1 MRIRSGLVSAAL
13 IGLTAVTAAG
23 GRASPPPGTSTGIAA
38 TDPSGCVVG
47 ATLGA
52 TLLFPYFEVDIADIG
67 GVTTLIS
74 VNNGLDSPGLARLV
88 LWTDWGVPTLAFDIY
103 LGPLDIQTINLR
115 SVFNGVVPSTGQP
128 AAVSEFPFCVVL
140 PPFHENPALTD
151 ERTLHLR
158 SAHTGAPGPMDGLCY
173 GADHGDSIARGYI
186 TVDSVNMCGGLE
198 SFDPANTPANT
209 AINYFDNDRL
219 GAIAND
225 RNLLWGDV
233 IFIDDRN
240 NAAQGT
246 EAVSLW
252 ADPIEFS
259 GSGIYTFY
267 GRFKG
272 WVAHDDRVPLPS
284 AWVQRFLNGGPFEG
298 GADLIVFRQPNHAD
312 AAPVTCDGPPSWFPL
327 QATITTRDENGTQ
340 LVEHDTSLLG
350 LATQRVSID
359 GLEPA
364 VAATFGLVTISGDTD
379 QLWVQPVL
387 TGLGRFGVGLN
398 GGAVRTLCGEIPPTS
413 VRSSDGGDQDGQRGS
428 RPPSR
433 TGANGMD
440 R

>member
-1 MRIRSGLVSAAL
+1 MLIRTKLVSAAL
-13 IGLTAVTAAG
+13 IGLTAAAAAA
-23 GRASPPPGTSTGIAA
+23 GRASQASSTMTGVAA
-38 TDPSGCVVG
+38 PDPSGCVVG

-52 TLLFPYFEVDIADIG
+52 TLLFPYFEVDIADPG

-74 VNNGLDSPGLARLV
+74 VNNGLESPGLARAV

-103 LGPLDIQTINLR
+103 LEPLDIQTINLR
-115 SVFNGVVPSTGQP
+115 SIFNGVIPSTGEP
-128 AAVSEFPFCVVL
+128 AALSSFPFCVVL
-140 PPFHENPALTD
+140 PPFHDNPALAA
-151 ERTLHLR
+151 ERILHLR
-158 SAHTGAPGPMDGLCY
+158 SAHTGAHGPIDGLCY

-186 TVDSVNMCGGLE
+186 TVDSVNICSGLE
-198 SFDPANTPANT
+198 SYDPANTPVNT
-209 AINYFDNDRL
+209 AINYFDNDRP

-225 RNLLWGDV
+225 RNLLWGDA

-252 ADPIEFS
+252 ADPVEFS
-259 GSGIYTFY
+259 GSDIFTFY

-272 WVAHDDRVPLPS
+272 WAAHDDRVPLPS
-284 AWVQRFLNGGPFEG
+284 AWAQRFLNGGPFEG
-298 GADLIVFRQPNHAD
+298 GAELIVFRHPNHA
-312 AAPVTCDGPPSWFPL
+312 AAVPVTCDGPPSWFPL
-327 QATITTRDENGTQ
+327 PATMTTRDENGRQ
-340 LVEHDTSLLG
+340 IVEHDATVLG

-364 VAATFGLVTISGDTD
+364 ASAAFGLVTISGDTD

-398 GGAVRTLCGEIPPTS
+398 GGAVRTLCAERPPHPVRTS
-413 VRSSDGGDQDGQRGS
+413 ERGDQDGQPGS
-428 RPPSR
+428 RSPSPTR
-433 TGANGMD
+433 TNGGN
-440 R
+440 